1 MHLPKWIDYWFCD
14 EFINDRKTIG
24 YIERQL
30 EKIGE
35 AISQIQKLHNN
46 IREKAG
52 ITTNAMAKMGK
63 NENVSTEII
72 CKICKVLECQVEDVI
87 ELVDE
92 EEKEVC

>member
-1 MHLPKWIDYWFCD
+1 MSVSYDKLWKILIDKKMNRTELKD
-14 EFINDRKTIG
+14 SSG
-24 YIERQL
+24 
-30 EKIGE
+30 
-35 AISQIQKLHNN
+35 ISFNVL
-46 IREKAG
+46 
-52 ITTNAMAKMGK
+52 AKMGK